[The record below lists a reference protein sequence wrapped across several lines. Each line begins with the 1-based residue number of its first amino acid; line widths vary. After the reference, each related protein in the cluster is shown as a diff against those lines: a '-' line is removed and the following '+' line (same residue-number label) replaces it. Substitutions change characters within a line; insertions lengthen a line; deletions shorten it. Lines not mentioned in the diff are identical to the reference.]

1 MNESHQPQANPGTPP
16 TEPAWVALKAYY
28 LDHFR
33 RNRAAILEAAALG
46 FDRPIKGC
54 PGWDVAAVTA
64 HMGRVYTF
72 WLKWV
77 RERPRGLSREAF
89 KEIAADRDARL
100 PGYTAWDKA
109 GFPKESR
116 PDGIVPFA
124 RQAGDELDSAL
135 VDLEPEETVW
145 TFVPPSQT
153 GAFVFRRLAMET
165 TVHRWDA
172 EDAHGIARP
181 IDEALARD
189 GIDEM
194 LMMFRE
200 DPAYENNK
208 DRRHGQKILLRE
220 DPRPAGQG
228 AGYPLGAG
236 PPGRRWLVSF
246 DSSGI
251 TTSPDEGPAAGTRER
266 VTVAG
271 NASDLWLFIMGR
283 RSPEEMQIEGDK
295 DLAASWGALAG
306 RF

>member
-1 MNESHQPQANPGTPP
+1 MSESHQPRADPQR
-16 TEPAWVALKAYY
+16 LKAYY

-54 PGWDVAAVTA
+54 PGWDVAGLTG

-77 RERPRGLSREAF
+77 GERPRGFSREAF

-100 PGYTAWDKA
+100 PGYTAWDRA
-109 GFPKESR
+109 GFPKDSR
-116 PDGIVPFA
+116 PDGIVSFA
-124 RQAGDELDSAL
+124 RQAGDELDAVL

-165 TVHRWDA
+165 TIHRWDA
-172 EDAHGIARP
+172 EEAHGIARP
-181 IDEALARD
+181 IDQALARD

-200 DPAYENNK
+200 DPAYETNK
-208 DRRHGQKILLRE
+208 DHRRGQKIRLRE
-220 DPRPAGQG
+220 DPEPAGHEM
-228 AGYPLGAG
+228 PPG

-246 DSSGI
+246 DHSGI
-251 TTSPDEGPAAGTRER
+251 TTARDGDPADAIIAGS
-266 VTVAG
+266 
-271 NASDLWLFIMGR
+271 ASDLWLFIMGR
-283 RSPEEMQIEGDK
+283 RWPEEMQIEGDN
-295 DLAASWGALAG
+295 DLAASWGDLAG

>member
-1 MNESHQPQANPGTPP
+1 MNESHQPQADPQT
-16 TEPAWVALKAYY
+16 LKDYY
-28 LDHFR
+28 LDRFR
-33 RNRAAILEAAALG
+33 RNRAAILEAAARG

-64 HMGRVYTF
+64 HTGRVYTF

-77 RERPRGLSREAF
+77 RERPRGFSRQAF
-89 KEIAADRDARL
+89 SEIAADRDARL

-116 PDGIVPFA
+116 PEGIVPFA
-124 RQAGDELDSAL
+124 RQAGDELDAAL
-135 VDLEPEETVW
+135 VDLQPEETVW
-145 TFVPPSQT
+145 TFVPPRQT

-165 TVHRWDA
+165 SIHRWDA

-181 IDEALARD
+181 FDDVLARD

-200 DPAYENNK
+200 DPAYEENK
-208 DRRHGQKILLRE
+208 ERRHGQTVLLRE
-220 DPRPAGQG
+220 DP
-228 AGYPLGAG
+228 G
-236 PPGRRWLVSF
+236 PGCWLVSF
-246 DSSGI
+246 DRSGI
-251 TTSPDEGPAAGTRER
+251 ATSHDSGPAD

-271 NASDLWLFIMGR
+271 SASDLWLYLMGR
-283 RSPEEMQIEGDK
+283 RSPQEMRIEGDK
-295 DLAASWGALAG
+295 ELAASWGDLAG

>member
-1 MNESHQPQANPGTPP
+1 MNESHQPPADPDIHSLAVGPA
-16 TEPAWVALKAYY
+16 EPAWVALKAYY

-54 PGWDVAAVTA
+54 PGWDVAGLTG

-77 RERPRGLSREAF
+77 RERPRGFSREAF
-89 KEIAADRDARL
+89 NEIAADRDARL
-100 PGYTAWDKA
+100 PGYTAWDRA

-135 VDLEPEETVW
+135 VELEPEETVW
-145 TFVPPSQT
+145 TFVPSSQI

-165 TVHRWDA
+165 TIHRWDA

-181 IDEALARD
+181 IDDALARD

-200 DPAYENNK
+200 DPAYETNQ

-220 DPRPAGQG
+220 EPREYPGSAGQG
-228 AGYPLGAG
+228 
-236 PPGRRWLVSF
+236 RLVSF
-246 DSSGI
+246 DHSGI
-251 TTSPDEGPAAGTRER
+251 TTSPDEGPAD

-283 RSPEEMQIEGDK
+283 RSSEEMHIEGDK
-295 DLAASWGALAG
+295 DLAASWGDLAG

>member
-1 MNESHQPQANPGTPP
+1 MNQSHQPQADPGTPP
-16 TEPAWVALKAYY
+16 AEPAWVALKAYY

-33 RNRAAILEAAALG
+33 RNRAAILEVAALG
-46 FDRPIKGC
+46 FDRPITGC

-77 RERPRGLSREAF
+77 RERPRGFSREAF
-89 KEIAADRDARL
+89 NEIAADRDARL
-100 PGYTAWDKA
+100 PGYTAWDQA
-109 GFPKESR
+109 GFPQASR

-124 RQAGDELDSAL
+124 RHAGDELDSAL
-135 VDLEPEETVW
+135 VELAPQETVW

-181 IDEALARD
+181 IDDALARD

-194 LMMFRE
+194 LMLFRE
-200 DPAYENNK
+200 DPAYDNNQ
-208 DRRHGQKILLRE
+208 DRRHGQSILLRE
-220 DPRPAGQG
+220 EP
-228 AGYPLGAG
+228 G
-236 PPGRRWLVSF
+236 PGRWLVSF
-246 DSSGI
+246 DHAGI
-251 TTSPDEGPAAGTRER
+251 TAAPDDGPADG
-266 VTVAG
+266 TVAG
-271 NASDLWLFIMGR
+271 TASDLWLFIMGR
-283 RSPEEMQIEGDK
+283 RSPEELRIEGDK
-295 DLAASWGALAG
+295 DLAASWGDLAG

>member
-1 MNESHQPQANPGTPP
+1 MMNESHQPQADPG

-33 RNRAAILEAAALG
+33 RNRAAILEAAALD

-77 RERPRGLSREAF
+77 RERPRGSSREAF
-89 KEIAADRDARL
+89 KELAADRDARL
-100 PGYTAWDKA
+100 PGYTAWDQA
-109 GFPKESR
+109 GSPKESR
-116 PDGIVPFA
+116 PDSIVPFA

-145 TFVPPSQT
+145 TFVPPRQT

-165 TVHRWDA
+165 TIHRWDA
-172 EDAHGIARP
+172 EDAQGIAHP

-208 DRRHGQKILLRE
+208 DRRGQKILLRE
-220 DPRPAGQG
+220 APREYPGPAGQG
-228 AGYPLGAG
+228 APSG
-236 PPGRRWLVSF
+236 PPSRRSLKPASRWLVSF
-246 DSSGI
+246 DHFGI
-251 TTSPDEGPAAGTRER
+251 TTSSDEGPADE
-266 VTVAG
+266 TVAG
-271 NASDLWLFIMGR
+271 TASDLWLFIMGR

-295 DLAASWGALAG
+295 DLAALWGDLAG

>member
-1 MNESHQPQANPGTPP
+1 LNESHRPQADPQT
-16 TEPAWVALKAYY
+16 LKTYY

-33 RNRAAILEAAALG
+33 RNRAAILAAAALG

-54 PGWDVAAVTA
+54 PGWDVATVTA

-77 RERPRGLSREAF
+77 RERPRGFSRDAMS
-89 KEIAADRDARL
+89 EIAADRDARL

-135 VDLEPEETVW
+135 VALAPEETVW
-145 TFVPPSQT
+145 TFVPPRQT

-181 IDEALARD
+181 IDAALARN

-194 LMMFRE
+194 LLLFRE
-200 DPAYENNK
+200 DPAYDNNK
-208 DRRHGQKILLRE
+208 DRRHGQTILLRE
-220 DPRPAGQG
+220 DPGPAGQG

-236 PPGRRWLVSF
+236 PPSRRWLVSF
-246 DSSGI
+246 DNFGI
-251 TTSPDEGPAAGTRER
+251 TTSPDEGPADG
-266 VTVAG
+266 TVAG
-271 NASDLWLFIMGR
+271 IASDLWLFIMGR
-283 RSPEEMQIEGDK
+283 RSPEEVHIEGDK
-295 DLAASWGALAG
+295 DLAASWGDLAG